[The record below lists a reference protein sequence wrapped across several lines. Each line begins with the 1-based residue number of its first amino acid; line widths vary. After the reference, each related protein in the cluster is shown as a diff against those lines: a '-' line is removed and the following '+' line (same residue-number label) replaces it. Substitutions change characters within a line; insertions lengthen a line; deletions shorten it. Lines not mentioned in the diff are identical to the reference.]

1 MGVVTWVKPFVFRL
15 PPEKVEDYEPEE
27 HRMYDAAY
35 RTGLSDHDC
44 SDIYSDC
51 PFSLIDVLLGT
62 PQNE

>member
-1 MGVVTWVKPFVFRL
+1 MGVLTWLKPFVCRL

-27 HRMYDAAY
+27 HHVYDTAY
-35 RTGLSDHDC
+35 RTGLSDHVC
-44 SDIYSDC
+44 SDIYPDC